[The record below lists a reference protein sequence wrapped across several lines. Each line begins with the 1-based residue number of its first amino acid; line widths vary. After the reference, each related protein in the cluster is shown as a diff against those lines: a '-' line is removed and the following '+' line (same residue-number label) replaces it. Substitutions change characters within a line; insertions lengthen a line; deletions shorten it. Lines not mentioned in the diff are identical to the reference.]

1 MSSAPDDVL
10 SLLRQRGRDLKPSDL
25 DSLMRG
31 VAAAPEGLAG
41 PEWIELIDPKAD
53 AELTKALTIWR
64 AELASADD
72 GLDAV
77 PAPAERLAALRA
89 ELKRCG
95 LDGFVVPRADEHQ
108 GEYVP
113 RRSQRLAWLTGFSG
127 SAGLAIVLADKAA
140 IFIDGRYTLAVRGQ
154 VDTAAFEPRQI
165 PEESPETWIA
175 ENLAKG
181 ARLGFDP
188 WLQTVD
194 GYERFA
200 RAAQRVGASFVPVE
214 SNPIDAVWCDRPAPP
229 LAPML
234 PHPVEFAGETSE
246 ARRKRIGEAIAAKG
260 ADVAL
265 LTAPDSI
272 AWLLNVRGGDV
283 PRTPFALGFALLHSD
298 GHVDLYMDRRKIP
311 DRTVAWLGNA
321 VTLALPDE
329 LGAALDTMGKMGKRV
344 LIETASAPYWAA
356 TRLQAAGVTL
366 VREADPVALPKACKN
381 PVELEGIRVAHR
393 RDGAAVSRFLGWLA
407 RESKSGKLQEIEASD
422 RLQAL
427 RQETGKLR
435 DLSFDTIS
443 GAGPNGAIVHYRA
456 SEASQR
462 TLEPGSLYLVD
473 SGGQYR
479 DGTTDITRTVA
490 IGTPTPEMRDRFTRV
505 LKGHIALAT
514 ARFPVGT
521 SGSQLDALARY
532 ALWQVGLDYDHG
544 TGHGVGA
551 YLSVHEGPH
560 RISKMA
566 NNVALQPG
574 MIVSNEPGYYKTGAY
589 GIRIENLV
597 AVKEAKIEGADR
609 RYLEFETLTLAPID
623 LNCVDLSLMTDAE
636 KAWLNAYHQR
646 VRETVGPQVD
656 EATRAWLIEATRA
669 IWTMSS

>member
-10 SLLRQRGRDLKPSDL
+10 HLLRRRGRDPDPSAL

-41 PEWIELIDPKAD
+41 PEWIELIDPNPD
-53 AELTKALTIWR
+53 AELTKALTAWR
-64 AELASADD
+64 AELAKADD
-72 GLDAV
+72 GLEAA

-89 ELKRCG
+89 ELKRRG
-95 LDGFVVPRADEHQ
+95 IDGFVVPRADEHQ

-127 SAGLAIVLADKAA
+127 SAGLAIVLADRAA
-140 IFIDGRYTLAVRGQ
+140 IFVDGRYTLAVRAQ
-154 VDTAAFEPRQI
+154 VDVAAFVPHQV

-175 ENLAKG
+175 ENLPKG
-181 ARLGFDP
+181 GKLGFDP

-194 GYERFA
+194 GHERFA
-200 RAAQRVGASFVPVE
+200 RACQRAGGAFVPVD
-214 SNPIDAVWCDRPAPP
+214 SNPIDAVWRDRAPAP
-229 LAPML
+229 LAPVL
-234 PHPVEFAGETSE
+234 PHAVEFAGEASE
-246 ARRKRIGEAIAAKG
+246 AKRARIAGIVAAKG

-265 LTAPDSI
+265 ITAPDSI

-311 DRTVAWLGNA
+311 DRTLAWLGNA
-321 VTLALPDE
+321 VTLAPPEE
-329 LGAALDTMGKMGKRV
+329 LGSALDTLGKMAKRV
-344 LIETASAPYWAA
+344 LVETATAPYWAA
-356 TRLQAAGVTL
+356 TRLQAAGVTV
-366 VREADPVALPKACKN
+366 VRDADPIALPKACKN
-381 PVELEGIRVAHR
+381 AVELEGIRTAHR

-407 RESKSGKLQEIEASD
+407 RESKGGRLREIEVSD

-456 SEASQR
+456 SEATQR

-490 IGTPTPEMRDRFTRV
+490 VGTPSPEMRDRFTRV

-521 SGSQLDALARY
+521 TGSQLDTLARY
-532 ALWQVGLDYDHG
+532 HLWQAGLDYDHG

-551 YLSVHEGPH
+551 YLSVHEGPQ
-560 RISKMA
+560 RISKMP

-574 MIVSNEPGYYKTGAY
+574 MIVSNEPGYYKTDAY

-597 AVKEAKIEGADR
+597 AVKEAQIDGADR

-623 LNCVDLSLMTDAE
+623 LACIDLGLLADAE
-636 KAWLNAYHQR
+636 RQWLNDYHRR
-646 VRETVGPQVD
+646 VRETVGPTVD
-656 EATRAWLIEATRA
+656 DATRAWLAEATRA
-669 IWTMSS
+669 I

>member
-1 MSSAPDDVL
+1 MTTAPDDVL
-10 SLLRQRGRDLKPSDL
+10 QLLRQRGRSTDPSAL

-31 VAAAPEGLAG
+31 IAAAPEGLAG
-41 PEWIELIDPKAD
+41 PEWIELFDPEPD
-53 AELTKALTIWR
+53 AELTKALTAWR
-64 AELASADD
+64 AELSKMDD
-72 GLDAV
+72 GLEES
-77 PAPAERLAALRA
+77 PAPAGRLADLRA
-89 ELKRCG
+89 ELKRRG

-113 RRSQRLAWLTGFSG
+113 RRSQRLAWLTGFKG
-127 SAGLAIVLADKAA
+127 SAGLAIVLADTAA
-140 IFIDGRYTLAVRGQ
+140 IFIDGRYTLAVRAQ
-154 VDTAAFEPRQI
+154 VDTGAFVPLQI
-165 PEESPETWIA
+165 PEESPEAWIA
-175 ENLAKG
+175 AHLPKG
-181 ARLGFDP
+181 GKLGFDP

-194 GYERFA
+194 GQERFA
-200 RAAQRVGASFVPVE
+200 RAAARAGGSFVPVE
-214 SNPIDAVWCDRPAPP
+214 HNPIDAVWHDRPAPP
-229 LAPML
+229 LAPVL
-234 PHPVEFAGETSE
+234 PQPVEFAGETSE
-246 ARRKRIGEAIAAKG
+246 QRRRRIADIVAAKG

-283 PRTPFALGFALLHSD
+283 PRTPFALGFALLHTD

-321 VTLALPDE
+321 VTIAPPEE
-329 LGAALDTMGKMGKRV
+329 LGAAIDSLGRVGKRV
-344 LIETASAPYWAA
+344 MIESATAPFWAA
-356 TRLQAAGVTL
+356 TRLQAAGVAI
-366 VREADPVALPKACKN
+366 VRDADPVALPKACKN
-381 PVELEGIRVAHR
+381 AVELEGVRVAHR
-393 RDGAAVSRFLGWLA
+393 RDGAAVSRFLGWLSTA
-407 RESKSGKLQEIEASD
+407 SKGGTLREIEVSD
-422 RLQAL
+422 RLQAM

-443 GAGPNGAIVHYRA
+443 GAGPNGAIVHYHA
-456 SEASQR
+456 SKATER
-462 TLEPGSLYLVD
+462 MLEPGSLYLVD

-490 IGTPTPEMRDRFTRV
+490 IGTPSAEMKDRFTRV

-514 ARFPVGT
+514 ARFPAGT
-521 SGSQLDALARY
+521 TGSQLDVLARY

-560 RISKMA
+560 RISKVA

-574 MIVSNEPGYYKTGAY
+574 MIVSNEPGYYKAGAY

-597 AVKEAKIEGADR
+597 AVKEAEIDGADR

-623 LNCVDLSLMTDAE
+623 RNAIDIGLLTEAE
-636 KAWLNAYHQR
+636 KAWLNAYHAR
-646 VRETVGPQVD
+646 VRAVVAPQVD
-656 EATRAWLIEATRA
+656 DTTRAWLEEATRAL
-669 IWTMSS
+669 

>member
-41 PEWIELIDPKAD
+41 PEWVELIDPQAD
-53 AELTKALTIWR
+53 AELTKALTTWR
-64 AELASADD
+64 TELASADD
-72 GLDAV
+72 GLDAA
-77 PAPAERLAALRA
+77 PAPPERLAALRA
-89 ELKRCG
+89 ELKRRG

-127 SAGLAIVLADKAA
+127 SAGLAIVLADRAA
-140 IFIDGRYTLAVRGQ
+140 IFIDGRYTLAVRSQ

-175 ENLAKG
+175 ENLPKG
-181 ARLGFDP
+181 GRLGFDP

-194 GYERFA
+194 GHERFA
-200 RAAQRVGASFVPVE
+200 RAAARAGGEFVAVE
-214 SNPIDAVWCDRPAPP
+214 QNPIDAVWRDRPAAP

-246 ARRKRIGEAIAAKG
+246 ARRKRIAESIAAKG

-311 DRTVAWLGNA
+311 DRTVTWLGNA
-321 VTLALPDE
+321 VTLAPPDE

-344 LIETASAPYWAA
+344 LIETASTPHWAA
-356 TRLQAAGVTL
+356 TRLQAAGVAV
-366 VREADPVALPKACKN
+366 VRDADPVALPKACKN

-407 RESKSGKLQEIEASD
+407 YESKSGSLREIEASD

-456 SEASQR
+456 SETSQR

-490 IGTPTPEMRDRFTRV
+490 IGAPTPEMRDRFTRV

-514 ARFPVGT
+514 ARFPAGT

-532 ALWQVGLDYDHG
+532 ALWQAGLDYDHG

-551 YLSVHEGPH
+551 YLSVHEGPQ

-574 MIVSNEPGYYKTGAY
+574 MIISNEPGYYKTGAY

-597 AVKEAKIEGADR
+597 AVKEAKIDGADR
-609 RYLEFETLTLAPID
+609 HYLEFETLTLAPID
-623 LNCVDLSLMTDAE
+623 LACIETSLLTDAE
-636 KAWLNAYHQR
+636 KAWLNAYHAR
-646 VRETVGPQVD
+646 VREVVGPQVD
-656 EATRAWLIEATRA
+656 EATRAWLTEATRA
-669 IWTMSS
+669 I

>member
-1 MSSAPDDVL
+1 MTSAPDDVL
-10 SLLRQRGRDLKPSDL
+10 HLLRQRGRSPDPSAL

-31 VAAAPEGLAG
+31 IAAAPEGLAG
-41 PEWIELIDPKAD
+41 PEWVELIAPQAD
-53 AELTKALTIWR
+53 AELTNALIAWR
-64 AELASADD
+64 AELAKADD
-72 GLDAV
+72 GLEMS
-77 PAPAERLAALRA
+77 PAPAGRLAALRA
-89 ELKRCG
+89 ELKRRG

-140 IFIDGRYTLAVRGQ
+140 IFIDGRYTLAVRAQ
-154 VDTAAFEPRQI
+154 VDTTAFAPHQI
-165 PEESPETWIA
+165 PEEAPEAWIA
-175 ENLAKG
+175 ANLPKG
-181 ARLGFDP
+181 GKLGFDP
-188 WLQTVD
+188 WLVTVD
-194 GYERFA
+194 GHDRFA
-200 RAAQRVGASFVPVE
+200 RAALHAGGSFVPVE
-214 SNPIDAVWCDRPAPP
+214 QNPIDAVWQDRPAAP
-229 LAPML
+229 LAPTL

-246 ARRKRIGEAIAAKG
+246 QRRKRIADTVAAKG

-283 PRTPFALGFALLHSD
+283 PRTPFALGFALLHTD
-298 GHVDLYMDRRKIP
+298 GHVDLHMDRRKIP

-321 VTLALPDE
+321 VTLAPPEE
-329 LGAALDTMGKMGKRV
+329 LGQALDMLGKTGKRV
-344 LIETASAPYWAA
+344 LIETSTAPFWAA
-356 TRLQAAGVTL
+356 TRLQAAGVAI
-366 VREADPVALPKACKN
+366 VRDVDPVALPKACKN
-381 PVELEGIRVAHR
+381 TVELEGIRAAHR
-393 RDGAAVSRFLGWLA
+393 RDGAAVSRFLGWLS
-407 RESKSGKLQEIEASD
+407 RESTGGRLREIEVSD

-443 GAGPNGAIVHYRA
+443 GAGPNGAIVHYHA
-456 SEASQR
+456 TEGTER

-490 IGTPTPEMRDRFTRV
+490 IGTPTPEMKDRFTRV

-514 ARFPVGT
+514 ARFPAGT
-521 SGSQLDALARY
+521 TGSQLDALARY
-532 ALWQVGLDYDHG
+532 ALWQAGLDYDHG

-560 RISKMA
+560 RISKVA
-566 NNVALQPG
+566 NAIALQPG

-609 RYLEFETLTLAPID
+609 RYYEFETLTLAPID
-623 LNCVDLSLMTDAE
+623 LNAIDLALLTAAE
-636 KAWLNAYHQR
+636 KAWLNAYHAR
-646 VRETVGPQVD
+646 VREVVAPQVD
-656 EATRAWLIEATRA
+656 EATRRWLEEATRP
-669 IWTMSS
+669 I